1 MILSVQL
8 MLSPAHMALSFVA
21 PPSSPEYETSAL
33 GRSLNLIE
41 RLHSWEQI
49 RICSSAVE
57 TWRVVVVSSVAI
69 HLAIYQKRDN
79 DKFVG

>member
-1 MILSVQL
+1 

-21 PPSSPEYETSAL
+21 PLSSPEYETSAL

-49 RICSSAVE
+49 RICSLAVE
-57 TWRVVVVSSVAI
+57 SWRVVVVSSVAI

>member
-8 MLSPAHMALSFVA
+8 MLSTAHMALSFVA

-41 RLHSWEQI
+41 RLHSFGADKDLFFSRGDLESGGGVQ
-49 RICSSAVE
+49 CCHTSS
-57 TWRVVVVSSVAI
+57 
-69 HLAIYQKRDN
+69 HLSEA
-79 DKFVG
+79 